1 MTNVSDWKNLDITA
15 KSAQIATLKKML
27 LDPSFRDVEG
37 QILML
42 IESRT
47 KELMMNIIILYDRE
61 VRGLP

>member
-1 MTNVSDWKNLDITA
+1 MIDISNWKKLDIAA
-15 KSAQIATLKKML
+15 KNTQLAALRKML
-27 LDPSFRDVEG
+27 LDPSFRDVES

-47 KELMMNIIILYDRE
+47 KELMMNIINLYDRE